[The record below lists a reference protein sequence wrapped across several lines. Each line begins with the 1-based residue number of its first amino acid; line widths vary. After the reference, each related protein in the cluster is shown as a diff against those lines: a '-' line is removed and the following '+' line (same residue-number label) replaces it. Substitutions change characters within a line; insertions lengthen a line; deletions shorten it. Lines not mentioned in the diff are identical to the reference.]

1 MRRPL
6 FSLASAAI
14 LMLSVVSVRA
24 ESATSL
30 VTVDRTMDFFVVVT
44 EETLFEAETDL
55 CENTEGFWCA
65 SPPFTDSVL
74 WLYDNQGVE
83 LIANDDD
90 PRRSGQSWNSYIGI
104 TLQPGVYRLRAGRF
118 VCYDGSC
125 LHPDAPFPEGG
136 RYDLIANLPLI
147 LDPNP
152 PVASP
157 SPIPSELPTPEPTP
171 TPSEEPS
178 YEPTPPTPE
187 PTPEP
192 TVTPEPTP
200 PSPDPTPTATAQPS
214 PSATPSPE
222 PSPTPVVTP
231 TPAPTPTEPPPS
243 PTEPPPSPTEPP
255 PSPTEP
261 PPTPTEPPPT
271 PTEPPPPFFNIEL
284 PNPAAA
290 VGEAIAA
297 IVNLGNDLTPEQKEE
312 AARTIVP
319 AIVITQVAQA
329 AAATAAA
336 AAQASGGSSTPS
348 GGGGKGNNN
357 EAKIRRRNS

>member
-14 LMLSVVSVRA
+14 LLLSVVSVRA
-24 ESATSL
+24 ESATTL
-30 VTVDRTMDFFVVVT
+30 VTVDHTMDFFVVVT
-44 EETLFEAETDL
+44 EQTLFEAESDL
-55 CENTEGFWCA
+55 CQDTEDFWCPN
-65 SPPFTDSVL
+65 PPFTDSVL
-74 WLYDNQGVE
+74 WLYDNQGVQ

-90 PRRSGQSWNSYIGI
+90 PRRNGRSWNSYIGI

-125 LHPDAPFPEGG
+125 LHPDAAFPEGG
-136 RYDLIANLPLI
+136 HYDLIANLPLI

-152 PVASP
+152 PVAIP
-157 SPIPSELPTPEPTP
+157 SAIPSELPTPEPTP
-171 TPSEEPS
+171 TPTEEPTN
-178 YEPTPPTPE
+178 EPTPPTPE

-192 TVTPEPTP
+192 TPTPTATPEPTQTPEPTP
-200 PSPDPTPTATAQPS
+200 SPTVEPS
-214 PSATPSPE
+214 PSATPSPQ

-231 TPAPTPTEPPPS
+231 TPPPS

-261 PPTPTEPPPT
+261 PPTPTEPPPS
-271 PTEPPPPFFNIEL
+271 PTEPPPAIFGIEL

-297 IVNLGNDLTPEQKEE
+297 ITSLGNDLSPEQKKE

-336 AAQASGGSSTPS
+336 AARTTGGSSTPS
-348 GGGGKGNNN
+348 GGGGKGNSN
-357 EAKIRRRNS
+357 EAKTRRRNS